1 MLLAASAAS
10 AQDSRADYLRL
21 FDADGDNRVSE
32 TEYLDHMGRGFAA
45 MDRDGNGVIDRD
57 ELPGGRGQPISLE
70 AHRANL
76 REQFHRLD
84 KNHDG
89 RLDAAELTAPPG

>member
-1 MLLAASAAS
+1 LLAATAAI

-21 FDADGDNRVSE
+21 FDDDGDNRVSE
-32 TEYLDHMGRGFAA
+32 TEYLARMGRGFAA
-45 MDRDGNGVIDRD
+45 MDRNGNGVIDRD
-57 ELPGGRGQPISLE
+57 ELPGDRGQPISLE

-76 REQFHRLD
+76 LDQFHRLD

-89 RLDAAELTAPPG
+89 YLDARELTAPPG